1 MDTTKDFLARILPS
15 VGNYVITII
24 YSSGSA
30 FNVAYDNLDDMV
42 AGIAKHDKTD
52 STVYHAIL
60 SHHNNIELQANGREK
75 VLRTKETAFMAKTLC
90 FDLDV
95 GPAKPYATR
104 NEAGSALKKVIGTLA
119 LPTPLIISSGKGL
132 HVYWPLNTSIN
143 ASEWVELS
151 MALRLALEEN
161 NLAIDASK
169 IHDPTMILRPVG
181 SHHKKDPANWVE
193 VTALNKGVD
202 TDVAAWRQLLAP
214 WIGKAVNKTTTASKN
229 TKKPIVKNAG
239 RCLSN

>member
-15 VGNYVITII
+15 IGNYVTTII

-42 AGIAKHDKTD
+42 TGIAKHDKTD

-60 SHHNNIELQANGREK
+60 THKNNIELQANGREK
-75 VLRTKETAFMAKTLC
+75 ALRTKETAFMAKTLC

-119 LPTPLIISSGKGL
+119 LPTPLII
-132 HVYWPLNTSIN
+132 I
-143 ASEWVELS
+143 
-151 MALRLALEEN
+151 
-161 NLAIDASK
+161 
-169 IHDPTMILRPVG
+169 VG
-181 SHHKKDPANWVE
+181 S
-193 VTALNKGVD
+193 
-202 TDVAAWRQLLAP
+202 
-214 WIGKAVNKTTTASKN
+214 
-229 TKKPIVKNAG
+229 
-239 RCLSN
+239 